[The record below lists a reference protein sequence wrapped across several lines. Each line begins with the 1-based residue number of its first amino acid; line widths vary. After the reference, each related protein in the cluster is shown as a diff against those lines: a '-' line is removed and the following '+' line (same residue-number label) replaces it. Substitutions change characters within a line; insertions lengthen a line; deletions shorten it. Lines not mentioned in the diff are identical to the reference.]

1 MPRSLLLVLL
11 SLALLAPAAS
21 AQVSGVGYRLSPSAT
36 YVDFEGDA
44 GLDDGLLYGGGI
56 GLSFGEFVELGGGY
70 QFGDGFQTDFTG
82 FSGLDDAPEL
92 AEALAGLDPREVKVE
107 RYGGTLRLNLG
118 TAGLVP
124 FLTAGTGLIRF
135 SPDGLEATRNIYLLG
150 GAGLQLTGA
159 DRYALAVSVEDL
171 AYRYDPA
178 STFFTAADLS
188 TVGLD
193 FADFNQTTVNNLT
206 VRGTVQLYLGGRR
219 PGQDT
224 EVDRELRRQFSGGL
238 SGLSLFIEPTY
249 GRVRFDEAFDYRD
262 QAFVGGEVGVDLG
275 PLVGLRGFY
284 MRGVEDDSPT
294 SFESVRMLGGDLRLR
309 LSEGGQFVPFVS
321 VGGGYL
327 DVLDGYAADPGAE
340 AGNAL
345 AEDRPFATGGAGVEL
360 ALSPRFRIIGEARA
374 LLMSTRDEQDLSQ
387 PENVFVSPYYRAGV
401 SFGLGGDAGDG
412 VQAVRRET
420 LESERARLTAE
431 REAVRREALDRIE
444 ALEAELAAARA
455 EGDMDA
461 VEVLEAEREVAI
473 DRAVS
478 PDADLAAMPERTAIV
493 DREGNDVQQRILRDG
508 IGAPP
513 SSAVTEEVVVD
524 ETGQRTVTRT
534 VREAPAADRMVTIPL
549 PEQGEL
555 YVRYG
560 PPGGVLIGDGG
571 MVQGDALTTGDAAV
585 ATSGLDEAEVRTIIR
600 ESLRESL
607 AAQGDAPLTEGD
619 LGDLERSIENRIA
632 DRVAGRLTAPSG
644 ASDSRIAALE
654 RRQDDLLDEIRALR
668 VELATQPQQPV
679 VVRQPAAPGD
689 DADQDVAVITPT
701 PRPAVPPTR
710 AVLGPS
716 FQISP
721 TAGFGLGAGPDGILV
736 GARVDYATGRS
747 FHYVPELLVTIGGRR
762 SVSANADVAFDVPSG
777 GFADVGSPY
786 VRTGLGLVSYGGS
799 DEIPATFDEEVDDG
813 GTTLTFNLG
822 LGADLEA
829 GGGRL
834 FVDFTT
840 GNLGR
845 FNRLTAGYRFPF
857 GQRAY

>member
-1 MPRSLLLVLL
+1 MPRFLLPALL
-11 SLALLAPAAS
+11 SLALLVPPAS
-21 AQVSGVGYRLSPSAT
+21 AQVAGIGYRLSPSAT

-70 QFGDGFQTDFTG
+70 QFGDGFETDFSG
-82 FSGLDDAPEL
+82 FSGLEDAPEL
-92 AEALAGLDPREVKVE
+92 AEALAGLDPRTVKVE

-118 TAGLVP
+118 TAGIVP

-135 SPDGLEATRNIYLLG
+135 SPDGLDATRNIYLSG
-150 GAGLQLTGA
+150 GGGLQLTGA

-178 STFFTAADLS
+178 STFFTPADLAS
-188 TVGLD
+188 VGLD

-219 PGQDT
+219 PGSDT

-238 SGLSLFIEPTY
+238 SGLSLFLEPTY

-262 QAFVGGEVGVDLG
+262 QAFVGGEVGFDLG

-294 SFESVRMLGGDLRLR
+294 SFESIRMVGGALRLR

-327 DVLDGYAADPGAE
+327 DVLDDYATDASAE
-340 AGNAL
+340 PGNAL

-412 VQAVRRET
+412 VQAVRREE
-420 LESERARLTAE
+420 LEAERERLTAE
-431 REAVRREALDRIE
+431 REAVRAEALDRIAE
-444 ALEAELAAARA
+444 LEAELAAARA
-455 EGDMDA
+455 EGDAEA

-473 DRAVS
+473 DRAVR
-478 PDADLAAMPERTAIV
+478 PDADLAAMPERTVVERQNDADEIV
-493 DREGNDVQQRILRDG
+493 DGQT
-508 IGAPP
+508 
-513 SSAVTEEVVVD
+513 VTEEVVVD

-534 VREAPAADRMVTIPL
+534 VREAPESTDRMVTIPL

-560 PPGGVLIGDGG
+560 PPGGVLIGDG
-571 MVQGDALTTGDAAV
+571 MATGEIVTSDAA
-585 ATSGLDEAEVRTIIR
+585 AAPALDEAEIRTLIR

-619 LGDLERSIENRIA
+619 LGDIERSIENRIA
-632 DRVAGRLTAPSG
+632 DRIASRMAAPSG
-644 ASDSRIAALE
+644 ASDSRVAALE

-668 VELATQPQQPV
+668 VELATRPETPV
-679 VVRQPAAPGD
+679 VVRQPADD
-689 DADQDVAVITPT
+689 DADQGVTVVTPAPRPTVTPT
-701 PRPAVPPTR
+701 RTA
-710 AVLGPS
+710 LGPS

-736 GARVDYATGRS
+736 GARVDYETGRS
-747 FHYVPELLVTIGGRR
+747 FHYVPELLVTVGGTR
-762 SVSANADVAFDVPSG
+762 SVTANADVAFDVPAS
-777 GFADVGSPY
+777 GFADVGRPY
-786 VRTGLGLVSYGGS
+786 VRTGVGLVSYGGS
-799 DEIPATFDEEVDDG
+799 DEIPATFDEEIDDG

-834 FVDFTT
+834 FVDFST

>member
-1 MPRSLLLVLL
+1 MTRSLLLA
-11 SLALLAPAAS
+11 LALLVPAAS
-21 AQVSGVGYRLSPSAT
+21 AQVAGIGYRLSPSAT

-70 QFGDGFQTDFTG
+70 QFGDGFETDFSG
-82 FSGLDDAPEL
+82 FSGLEDAPEL
-92 AEALAGLDPREVKVE
+92 AEALAALDPRAVTVE

-118 TAGLVP
+118 TAGIVP
-124 FLTAGTGLIRF
+124 FLTAGTGLVRF
-135 SPDGLEATRNIYLLG
+135 SPDGLDATRNIYLLG
-150 GAGLQLTGA
+150 GGGLQLTGA

-178 STFFTAADLS
+178 STFFTPADLAS
-188 TVGLD
+188 VGLD

-219 PGQDT
+219 PGSDT

-238 SGLSLFIEPTY
+238 SGLSLFLEPAY

-284 MRGVEDDSPT
+284 LRGVEDDDPT
-294 SFESVRMLGGDLRLR
+294 SFESVRMVGGALRLR

-327 DVLDGYAADPGAE
+327 DVLDDYAADPSAE
-340 AGNAL
+340 PGNAL

-360 ALSPRFRIIGEARA
+360 ALNPRFRIVGEARA

-387 PENVFVSPYYRAGV
+387 PENVFVSPFYRAGV

-420 LESERARLTAE
+420 LESERARLEAE
-431 REAVRREALDRIE
+431 REAVRAEALDRIA

-455 EGDMDA
+455 EGDLDA
-461 VEVLEAEREVAI
+461 VEALEAEREVAI

-478 PDADLAAMPERTAIV
+478 PDADLAALPERTVTV
-493 DREGNDVQQRILRDG
+493 DREGTDVERRALRDG
-508 IGAPP
+508 VGAP
-513 SSAVTEEVVVD
+513 AQATVTEEVVVD

-534 VREAPAADRMVTIPL
+534 VREAPEADRMVTIPL

-560 PPGGVLIGDGG
+560 PPGGVIIGDG
-571 MVQGDALTTGDAAV
+571 VATGEIVTSDAA
-585 ATSGLDEAEVRTIIR
+585 AAPALDEAEIRTLIR

-607 AAQGDAPLTEGD
+607 AEQGDAPLTERD
-619 LGDLERSIENRIA
+619 LGDIERSIENRIA
-632 DRVAGRLTAPSG
+632 DRIASRAAAPSG

-654 RRQDDLLDEIRALR
+654 RRQDALLDEIRALR
-668 VELATQPQQPV
+668 VELATQPQPSV
-679 VVRQPAAPGD
+679 VVREPADDGDAGSAVTVAP
-689 DADQDVAVITPT
+689 PT
-701 PRPAVPPTR
+701 PRPTVAPSR

-716 FQISP
+716 FQLSP
-721 TAGFGLGAGPDGILV
+721 TAGVGLGAGPDGVLV

-747 FHYVPELLVTIGGRR
+747 FHYVPELLVTIGGTR
-762 SVSANADVAFDVPSG
+762 SVTANADVAFDVPASG
-777 GFADVGSPY
+777 LAAYGRPY
-786 VRTGLGLVSYGGS
+786 VRTGVGLVSYGGS
-799 DEIPATFDEEVDDG
+799 DEIPATFDEEIDDG

-822 LGADLEA
+822 LGAALEA

-834 FVDFTT
+834 FVDFST

>member
-1 MPRSLLLVLL
+1 MIRFLLL
-11 SLALLAPAAS
+11 SLAVLVPSAL
-21 AQVSGVGYRLSPSAT
+21 AQVAGVGYRLSPSAT

-70 QFGDGFQTDFTG
+70 QFGDGFETDFSG
-82 FSGLDDAPEL
+82 FSGLEDAPEL
-92 AEALAGLDPREVKVE
+92 AEALAALDPREVQVE

-118 TAGLVP
+118 TAGIVP

-135 SPDGLEATRNIYLLG
+135 SPDGMEATRNIYLLG

-159 DRYALAVSVEDL
+159 DRYALAVSAENL

-178 STFFTAADLS
+178 STFFTPADLAS
-188 TVGLD
+188 VGLD
-193 FADFNQTTVNNLT
+193 FADFNQTTVRNLT

-219 PGQDT
+219 PGEGT

-238 SGLSLFIEPTY
+238 SGLSLFLEPTY

-262 QAFVGGEVGVDLG
+262 QAFAGGEVGVDLG

-284 MRGVEDDSPT
+284 LRGVEDDSPT
-294 SFESVRMLGGDLRLR
+294 SFESIRMVGGGLRLR

-327 DVLDGYAADPGAE
+327 DVLDDYATDASAEPG
-340 AGNAL
+340 NVL

-360 ALSPRFRIIGEARA
+360 ALNPRFRIIGEARA

-412 VQAVRRET
+412 VQAVRREE
-420 LESERARLTAE
+420 LEAERERLTAE
-431 REAVRREALDRIE
+431 REAIRAEALDRI
-444 ALEAELAAARA
+444 AVLEAELAAARA
-455 EGDMDA
+455 EGDVDA
-461 VEVLEAEREVAI
+461 VREITDEIDDEVG
-473 DRAVS
+473 RAVGTDVAVDTT
-478 PDADLAAMPERTAIV
+478 PDVVV
-493 DREGNDVQQRILRDG
+493 DREGRDVYERIVRDG
-508 IGAPP
+508 AGAPP
-513 SSAVTEEVVVD
+513 VGAVVEEEVTVD
-524 ETGQRTVTRT
+524 EAGRQVVTRT
-534 VREAPAADRMVTIPL
+534 VREAPEADRMVTIPL

-560 PPGGVLIGDGG
+560 PPGGVLIGDGA
-571 MVQGDALTTGDAAV
+571 VPQGEIVTSDAA
-585 ATSGLDEAEVRTIIR
+585 APALDEAEIRMLIR

-607 AAQGDAPLTEGD
+607 AEQGDAPLTEDD
-619 LGDLERSIENRIA
+619 LADVERSIENRIA
-632 DRVAGRLTAPSG
+632 DRIAGRLNAPSG
-644 ASDSRIAALE
+644 ASDARIAALE

-668 VELATQPQQPV
+668 VELATPPQRPV
-679 VVRQPAAPGD
+679 VVREPD
-689 DADQDVAVITPT
+689 DATDDQAVTVVT
-701 PRPAVPPTR
+701 PRPAVPTTM
-710 AVLGPS
+710 LGPS
-716 FQISP
+716 FKISP
-721 TAGFGLGAGPDGILV
+721 TAGFGLGAGPDGVLV
-736 GARVDYATGRS
+736 GARVDYETGRS
-747 FHYVPELLVTIGGRR
+747 FHYVPELLVTVGGTR
-762 SVSANADVAFDVPSG
+762 SLVANADVAFDVPASG
-777 GFADVGSPY
+777 VAAYGRPY
-786 VRTGLGLVSYGGS
+786 VRTGVGLVSYGGS
-799 DEIPATFDEEVDDG
+799 DEIPATFDDEIDDG

-822 LGADLEA
+822 LGADLAA

-834 FVDFTT
+834 FVDFST